1 MTRKEQTFE
10 WLKKK
15 FQFLQEV
22 QNASGLVISERG
34 WILGKIH
41 IDDNGIWSEIAIACG
56 WNMIYTPIHPIT
68 RTGCPLTKKYWRKIL
83 AAYRIVHAKDLKKVD
98 LT

>member
-1 MTRKEQTFE
+1 MTRKEQAFE
-10 WLKKK
+10 WLKQK
-15 FQFLQEV
+15 FQFLQGV
-22 QNASGLVISERG
+22 QNAGGLVMDERG
-34 WILGKIH
+34 CFLGKIH
-41 IDDNGIWSEIAIACG
+41 IDDNGVWSELTIACG

-68 RTGCPLTKKYWRKIL
+68 RAVCPLTKKYWRKIL